1 MNDYFNDPFKN
12 EDTQSA
18 DPIDKAE
25 QNNQSVNADNQSQNG
40 IPQENAPVEP
50 EKPVFADSE
59 PVGNIPKQPTQEPPT
74 YQTPYQPQQQQGYY
88 QQQSGYPQQP
98 NGYYQQQNYTPPKF
112 SPQQPQ
118 YQYNDQYDNQPKK
131 PKKSSKGIITFTIL
145 LVACVLVA
153 AIAMIVTLNSD
164 DALIGG
170 GDNNTTTTSPA
181 PSKVITPN
189 DKPTTDEDK
198 NDTVAGE
205 ISATAEVASKIAP
218 SVVAITVDMGAF
230 NQTAGSGFI
239 ISEDG
244 YIVTNHHVVAE
255 ADSKN
260 SRVKITVLLD
270 DGNEYNAKFVAGD
283 SRNDIAV
290 IKIDA
295 TGLSPA
301 EIGNS
306 DQLLRGDFVMAV
318 GNPLGEFQGSV
329 SLGVV
334 SGTGRVGIDS
344 SSIPYIQTDAAI
356 NPGNSGGPLVNMY
369 GQVVGINT
377 AKVVITGYEGIGF
390 AIPMAYAENIINEL
404 ISTGHAPSY
413 AFIGIQYTAITQTQ
427 AEYYNVPVGL
437 RIEAIYEQSKID
449 KNVVQ
454 VGDIIT
460 EVDGQAIDSTTV
472 LTKILSEKKPGD
484 TIKVKLYRSNRG
496 LGNEYETTITLISS
510 SEVEE

>member
-12 EDTQSA
+12 EDAKPSE
-18 DPIDKAE
+18 AE
-25 QNNQSVNADNQSQNG
+25 AQNTVN
-40 IPQENAPVEP
+40 QENAPAQTETP
-50 EKPVFADSE
+50 AFADSE
-59 PVGNIPKQPTQEPPT
+59 PVSNIPPQPPT
-74 YQTPYQPQQQQGYY
+74 YQTPYQPQQQTGY

-98 NGYYQQQNYTPPKF
+98 NGYYQQQSYTPPEY

-118 YQYNDQYDNQPKK
+118 YTEQYIPPQK

-164 DALIGG
+164 ESLIGSG
-170 GDNNTTTTSPA
+170 NNNNNTTTTSPTA
-181 PSKVITPN
+181 DKVIVPN

-198 NDTVAGE
+198 NDVIAGE
-205 ISATAEVASKIAP
+205 ISETAKVASKIAP

-239 ISEDG
+239 VSEDG
-244 YIVTNHHVVAE
+244 YIVTNNHVVSDE
-255 ADSKN
+255 NFKS
-260 SRVKITVLLD
+260 SRMKITVVLD
-270 DGNEYNAKFVAGD
+270 DGNEYDAKFIAGD
-283 SRNDIAV
+283 SRNDIAI

-344 SSIPYIQTDAAI
+344 SAIPYIQTDAAI

-377 AKVVITGYEGIGF
+377 AKVVIEGYEGIGF
-390 AIPMAYAENIINEL
+390 AIPMAYAEDIINEL
-404 ISTGHAPSY
+404 ITTGQAPSY

-437 RIEAIYEQSKID
+437 RIEAIYDQSKID
-449 KNVVQ
+449 KSVVQ

-460 EVDGQAIDSTTV
+460 EVDGQTIDSTTV

>member
-12 EDTQSA
+12 EENQPTEPQAQS
-18 DPIDKAE
+18 
-25 QNNQSVNADNQSQNG
+25 STT
-40 IPQENAPVEP
+40 QENAPVQTETP
-50 EKPVFADSE
+50 AFADSE
-59 PVGNIPKQPTQEPPT
+59 PVGNISQQPTQEPPT
-74 YQTPYQPQQQQGYY
+74 YQTPYQPQQQAGY

-98 NGYYQQQNYTPPKF
+98 NGYYQQQNYAPPEF
-112 SPQQPQ
+112 SPQQSQ
-118 YQYNDQYDNQPKK
+118 YQYDTQYNNQPQK

-164 DALIGG
+164 EALIGG
-170 GDNNTTTTSPA
+170 GNDTSTTSPTA
-181 PSKVITPN
+181 NKVITPN

-198 NDTVAGE
+198 NDIVAGE
-205 ISATAEVASKIAP
+205 ISSTAEVASKIAP

-244 YIVTNHHVVAE
+244 YIVTNNHVVAD
-255 ADSKN
+255 ASSQN
-260 SRVKITVLLD
+260 SRIKITVLLD
-270 DGNEYNAKFVAGD
+270 DGNEYEAKFIAGD

-344 SSIPYIQTDAAI
+344 SAIPYIQTDAAI

-390 AIPMAYAENIINEL
+390 AIPMAYAEDIINEL
-404 ISTGHAPSY
+404 INTGEAPSY

-449 KNVVQ
+449 QSVVQ
-454 VGDIIT
+454 IGDIIT
-460 EVDGQAIDSTTV
+460 EVDGQTIDSTTV
-472 LTKILSEKKPGD
+472 LTRILSEKKPGD